1 MNRSYCAERKN
12 DEVPTGQI
20 EPILKKGKQRA
31 LFTQWTFVQSEY
43 SRQATR
49 ITQVG
54 NVTSLSFSFSATLH
68 KKEFEFRVFL
78 VCIYPYPVQIQENT
92 DQKTAN
98 TDTFYAVLWRVV
110 WQLPII
116 HNIILLGEQ
125 WTHFNKKHRKGE
137 KFPHLRRGE
146 KFPHLHYKDVMVN
159 DTVFKVLNWK
169 VKKLR

>member
-1 MNRSYCAERKN
+1 MLNESQLLCWKEKWWSSYRSDWTN
-12 DEVPTGQI
+12 F
-20 EPILKKGKQRA
+20 KKGKQRA
-31 LFTQWTFVQSEY
+31 LFTQWTFVHSQY
-43 SRQATR
+43 SRQATKT
-49 ITQVG
+49 TQVG
-54 NVTSLSFSFSATLH
+54 NVISLSFSFSTTLH
-68 KKEFEFRVFL
+68 KKEFEFGAFL

-98 TDTFYAVLWRVV
+98 TDTFYAVLWRVI
-110 WQLPII
+110 WQLPMI

-125 WTHFNKKHRKGE
+125 WTHFNKKH
-137 KFPHLRRGE
+137 RRGE